1 MDSQSR
7 PKAERSVPDLA
18 NRHSGHD
25 GLTARDILI
34 ACVMNLMW
42 GLNLIAVK
50 MGVDLV
56 SPLTAAW
63 LRQAMVLAICLP
75 ALKLIPGRM
84 RELLLLGLMSGALF
98 YIFVNLSLAVSS
110 NISALAIAGQLGVPF
125 SLIMA
130 IVFLGER
137 IHRARI
143 LGIVLAFGGVVML
156 VFDPAAADEQA
167 GIALTAVSCLI
178 WAFCSLIQRR
188 LIGVPVLT
196 IYAWVG
202 LVGSIVLFPI
212 ALYFEPANVSGLP
225 ELPLSTLGWILF
237 SALGSTV
244 IGQGAMSLLLQRH
257 PVSSVIPLSL
267 VAPVIAVIAS
277 SLYFGTRLTPFM
289 MAGGVIVM
297 IGVAIVTIR
306 TAKAKEAGQG
316 S

>member
-1 MDSQSR
+1 M
-7 PKAERSVPDLA
+7 
-18 NRHSGHD
+18 HSDATRYAHPE

-34 ACVMNLMW
+34 ACVMNIMW

-75 ALKLIPGRM
+75 ALKIIPGKM
-84 RELLLLGLMSGALF
+84 RELVLLGVLSGALF
-98 YIFVNLSLAVSS
+98 YIFVNLSLAVSD
-110 NISALAIAGQLGVPF
+110 NVSALAIAGQLGVPF

-130 IVFLGER
+130 ILFLGEK
-137 IHRARI
+137 IHGPRMI
-143 LGIVLAFGGVVML
+143 GIGLAFGGVVML
-156 VFDPAAADEQA
+156 VFDPAAAHEQM
-167 GIALTAVSCLI
+167 GMALTAASCLI

-188 LIGVPVLT
+188 LIGTPVLT

-202 LVGSIVLFPI
+202 LMGTTILFPI
-212 ALYFEPANVSGLP
+212 ALYFEPESFSGVADI
-225 ELPLSTLGWILF
+225 PLSTFGWILF

-244 IGQGAMSLLLQRH
+244 VGQGAMSFLLQRH

-267 VAPVIAVIAS
+267 VSPVIAVVAS
-277 SLYFGTRLTPFM
+277 SLYFGTKLTSHM
-289 MAGGVIVM
+289 IIGGVIVM

-306 TAKAKEAGQG
+306 TAKAKEAEQR